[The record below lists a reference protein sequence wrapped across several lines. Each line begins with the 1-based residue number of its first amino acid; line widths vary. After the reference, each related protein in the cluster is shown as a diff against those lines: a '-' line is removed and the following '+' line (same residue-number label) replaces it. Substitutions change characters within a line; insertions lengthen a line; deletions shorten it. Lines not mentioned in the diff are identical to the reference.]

1 MTISK
6 TLKNYEFT
14 GKYIYASKDIITH
27 IGNWETFDLCCDG
40 CTYKNLKIESLGKD
54 NRKCIKVPEFFD
66 YFSNRHTKNAI
77 IEFDIHTEKK
87 EIVIQI
93 KESKKISD
101 GLNNQPI
108 QTKKEHD
115 KIELEKSQN
124 TENINPDIHTRLAN
138 VFEKVQESYKNILV
152 KQGYLPTRDQIGF
165 TERNLTFYFCHHYLE
180 VRKDEERKDE
190 ERNYNMNNPIVWQE
204 MPLEKEKK
212 KNERQHI
219 DSIIIDKDNNKNEVS
234 IFYIEAKRVYN
245 KSFIDGKK
253 SSLKK
258 DRDRIQEQYTKIP
271 GYNSILNKF
280 NIHHY
285 EVLLAGLEIRDNQK
299 DKTITE
305 RTDALERFSNIFI
318 HKDKYNYYS
327 IEFPKNNTERLK
339 EYRIYTYIR
348 ELK

>member
-6 TLKNYEFT
+6 TLKEYEFK

-66 YFSNRHTKNAI
+66 YFSHRLTKNAI
-77 IEFDIHTEKK
+77 IEFDFHTEKK

-124 TENINPDIHTRLAN
+124 TENINPDILNRLAN
-138 VFEKVQESYKNILV
+138 VFEKVRESYENILV
-152 KQGYLPTRDQIGF
+152 KQDYLPTRDQIGF
-165 TERNLTFYFCHHYLE
+165 TERNLTLYFCHHYLE
-180 VRKDEERKDE
+180 ERKDD
-190 ERNYNMNNPIVWQE
+190 NIDNLIVWQE
-204 MPLEKEKK
+204 MPLE

-219 DSIIIDKDNNKNEVS
+219 DSIIIDKNKNKKEVS
-234 IFYIEAKRVYN
+234 IFYIEAKRVYD

-253 SSLKK
+253 SSLQK
-258 DRDRIQEQYTKIP
+258 DRDRIQEQYKKIP
-271 GYNSILNKF
+271 GYDSIQKEF

-285 EVLLAGLEIRDNQK
+285 EVLLAGLEIRENQK

-305 RTDALERFSNIFI
+305 RTDALERFSNNY
-318 HKDKYNYYS
+318 KYNYYS
-327 IEFPKNNTERLK
+327 IMFTNNNNTEKLK